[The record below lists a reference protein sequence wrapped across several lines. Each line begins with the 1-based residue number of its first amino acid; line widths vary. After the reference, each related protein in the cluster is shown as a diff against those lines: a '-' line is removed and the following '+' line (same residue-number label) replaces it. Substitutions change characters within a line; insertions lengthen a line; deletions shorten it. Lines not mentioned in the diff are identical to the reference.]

1 MSDNTDKNAQF
12 RQELDKKLKEI
23 RELLFEWMKGWEEEK
38 RRIFLFFAAISIA
51 GTMLFWGWF
60 LHNRTGFAD
69 FLSNVF
75 LNIGTDIISAAII
88 FFVVDFSLR
97 RWLK

>member
-38 RRIFLFFAAISIA
+38 RRIFLFFAAISYQIRIKGRDLSISGPPMKTSGGTNEFRMVLKPIA
-51 GTMLFWGWF
+51 ALA
-60 LHNRTGFAD
+60 LD
-69 FLSNVF
+69 
-75 LNIGTDIISAAII
+75 
-88 FFVVDFSLR
+88 
-97 RWLK
+97 